1 MGSGPPSV
9 DAGAAADQVTARV
22 GAGSAD
28 NADNADGATAE
39 PRSRSPMALSRH
51 LFQAGNVMFWM
62 ALYFYVPILP
72 VYAQGMGAS
81 LSLVGVMLSAYG
93 VMQLLLR
100 IPTGLASDALG
111 RRKPFVLAGLALTVV
126 GALGFIL
133 APAPWFL
140 VIARAITGLAAC
152 AWVAITVMYSGYY
165 PPAQAARAIGSM
177 GLTNGLG
184 QVVATYTGG
193 VAAEAYGW
201 LAPFFLSIA
210 TGTIGFGLMLFC
222 REPQAASRAAQPV
235 SWRRMWQVGT
245 SGTLLIVSSLSAI
258 NTLATHTTV
267 FGFIPVYARELGAS
281 RAELGLL
288 TAISLIPF
296 TLVQPLAARS
306 AERFGFRVNVAF
318 GLALAGVMT
327 VITPLTDTFVTLT
340 AVQVVGGIGRGFVS
354 AALMSLAIVSVDPRE
369 RATAM
374 GVYQAVYAIGMFL
387 GPLIGGII
395 GEYAGLGAVFVST
408 GILSFV
414 AGLVAWRTV
423 QLR

>member
-1 MGSGPPSV
+1 MP
-9 DAGAAADQVTARV
+9 AGVEF
-22 GAGSAD
+22 G
-28 NADNADGATAE
+28 
-39 PRSRSPMALSRH
+39 RSRL
-51 LFQAGNVMFWM
+51 LFQAGNFMYWL

-93 VMQLLLR
+93 VMQLILR

-111 RRKPFVLAGLALTVV
+111 QRKPFVLAGLALTVA
-126 GALGFIL
+126 GAVGFIL

-140 VIARAITGLAAC
+140 VLARAITGLAAC

-165 PPAQAARAIGSM
+165 PPSQAARAIGAM

-184 QVVATYTGG
+184 QVIATYSGG
-193 VAAEAYGW
+193 VAADAYGW

-210 TGTIGFGLMLFC
+210 TGTIGLGLMLIC
-222 REPQAASRAAQPV
+222 REPQVSARAAQPL

-245 SGTLLIVSSLSAI
+245 SGTLLLVSSLSAI
-258 NTLATHTTV
+258 NTYATFTTV
-267 FGFIPVYARELGAS
+267 FGFIPVYAKDLGAS

-288 TAISLIPF
+288 TAVSLIPF
-296 TLVQPLAARS
+296 TVAQPIAARS
-306 AERFGFRVNVAF
+306 AERFGFRANVAF
-318 GLALAGVMT
+318 GLALSGAMT
-327 VITPLTDTFVTLT
+327 LITPLTHTFVTLT
-340 AVQVVGGIGRGFVS
+340 AVQVVGGIGRGFLS
-354 AALMSLAIVSVDPRE
+354 ASLMSLAILSVPQRE

-395 GEYAGLGAVFVST
+395 GEHAGLGTVFVST
-408 GILSFV
+408 GIISIA
-414 AGLVAWRTV
+414 AGLVAART
-423 QLR
+423 LRVRYDTPSSE